1 MGESITIN
9 GEWLSS
15 RADWSLP
22 SECLEG
28 VVANLKRTKS
38 VRKAITMAETAEAE
52 SQGDVTGVKISFEGK
67 SEAELNEWLSD
78 IQNRMEDIAGTLFDI
93 GNEFKPKYEDLDRQV
108 EDLIEDKVGP

>member
-1 MGESITIN
+1 MGEAITIN

-38 VRKAITMAETAEAE
+38 VRKAITMAEAE

-67 SEAELNEWLSD
+67 SEEELNKWL
-78 IQNRMEDIAGTLFDI
+78 
-93 GNEFKPKYEDLDRQV
+93 
-108 EDLIEDKVGP
+108 